1 MSTTQYHKQQF
12 AASLPAKKNILTPIS
27 PNKLPTTPPRNRKIS
42 ESTGLVKFAL
52 SPPKQRQSPT
62 RTVTKSPSKI
72 GLAID
77 CVSQPPTTSDPQN
90 TINQLH
96 IQQRELLE
104 KYSTKQ
110 AQVHEYEKQLI
121 LKKQELFEI
130 AKKLEDVKRQEEIL
144 RGNTKDV
151 YKQAYL
157 KTDREIRLIS
167 NGSNEERREEVSPL
181 KKQASFVMNKTIN
194 ECNNVK
200 KKASLLFSNQN
211 EEFLNVKKKAS
222 LLFNNQ
228 GEDFQNLIK
237 TSNQKFDVLTKQTS
251 KFFNDLIFNE
261 PKKKKSTDDE
271 VADSTFNIEN
281 LNHVIY
287 ERSFENSSEVDIDDY
302 DSSFEEK

>member
-200 KKASLLFSNQN
+200 KKASLLFSNQ
-211 EEFLNVKKKAS
+211 S
-222 LLFNNQ
+222 
-228 GEDFQNLIK
+228 EDFQNLIK